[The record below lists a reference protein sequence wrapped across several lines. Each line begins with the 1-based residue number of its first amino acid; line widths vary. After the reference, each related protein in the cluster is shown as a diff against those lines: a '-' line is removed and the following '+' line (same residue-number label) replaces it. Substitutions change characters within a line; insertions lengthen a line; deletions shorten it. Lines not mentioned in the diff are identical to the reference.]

1 MGKIE
6 KKRAKLQERIEYLQ
20 NELKSELGKKTSSTK
35 EIDLPTQ
42 LRKIAELQKELI
54 DLSIK

>member
-20 NELKSELGKKTSSTK
+20 NEMKNELGKKTSSTK

-54 DLSIK
+54 ALVSK

>member
-1 MGKIE
+1 MAKID

-20 NELKSELGKKTSSTK
+20 EEMKTELGKKTSSTK

-42 LRKIAELQKELI
+42 LKIGRASCRERV
-54 DLSIK
+54 